1 MSSIWLGIDIII
13 SAILFTFIS
22 IFDMIMSMSSIWL
35 GIDIII
41 SNIEINVNNIA
52 DIIKMCYNEVFKR
65 VYMII
70 LYGKEKDGEE

>member
-1 MSSIWLGIDIII
+1 MSSIR
-13 SAILFTFIS
+13 
-22 IFDMIMSMSSIWL
+22 L

-52 DIIKMCYNEVFKR
+52 DIIKMCYNEV
-65 VYMII
+65 YMII

>member
-1 MSSIWLGIDIII
+1 
-13 SAILFTFIS
+13 
-22 IFDMIMSMSSIWL
+22 MSSIWL

-52 DIIKMCYNEVFKR
+52 DIIKICYNEDFKR